1 MPSANYATGPYDKVL
16 IGDRL
21 VGFSANVG
29 YTVNIGGWSSLA
41 MVDEADADRRHRGHP
56 RVGRRER
63 RLGQAERRAA
73 RPDHAA
79 GHAQYP
85 PPGVTMTA
93 EVIDGRKIAT
103 ALKADVALEVDQLNT
118 EGIACGL
125 ATVAAG
131 DDFSA
136 AAYRR
141 RLERIANEL
150 GVPYRHVSLAA
161 TSQPDEVLSAIR
173 YLNAD
178 PAVSGIVVLRPLPE
192 QVSEAGVFCALAPV
206 KDIEAVHPEN
216 AGLLALGTPR
226 YVPSTAAAAFHVL
239 DTWLDNTG
247 EDRTEFYHRSLITV
261 VGRSNNV
268 GKPAISL
275 AYDREASVESVDVWA
290 SRTGRLGW
298 HTRRADVLIVAAG
311 AAGLIR
317 SEHIRA
323 GAVVLDVGINRAV
336 DPATGATRMV
346 GDVSFSDVASRARAI
361 TPVPGGIGPVTDVWL
376 IRNAV
381 TAARNLALMPGH
393 PASQHNPGQDIR

>member
-1 MPSANYATGPYDKVL
+1 MSP
-16 IGDRL
+16 
-21 VGFSANVG
+21 
-29 YTVNIGGWSSLA
+29 
-41 MVDEADADRRHRGHP
+41 
-56 RVGRRER
+56 
-63 RLGQAERRAA
+63 
-73 RPDHAA
+73 
-79 GHAQYP
+79 
-85 PPGVTMTA
+85 
-93 EVIDGRKIAT
+93 
-103 ALKADVALEVDQLNT
+103 
-118 EGIACGL
+118 
-125 ATVAAG
+125 
-131 DDFSA
+131 
-136 AAYRR
+136 
-141 RLERIANEL
+141 
-150 GVPYRHVSLAA
+150 
-161 TSQPDEVLSAIR
+161 SQPDEVLSAIR
-173 YLNAD
+173 SLNAD

-336 DPATGATRMV
+336 DPATGATGMV
-346 GDVSFSDVASRARAI
+346 GDVSFISDVASRARAI

-393 PASQHNPGQDIR
+393 SASEHNAGQDIR

>member
-1 MPSANYATGPYDKVL
+1 
-16 IGDRL
+16 
-21 VGFSANVG
+21 
-29 YTVNIGGWSSLA
+29 
-41 MVDEADADRRHRGHP
+41 
-56 RVGRRER
+56 
-63 RLGQAERRAA
+63 
-73 RPDHAA
+73 
-79 GHAQYP
+79 
-85 PPGVTMTA
+85 MTA
-93 EVIDGRKIAT
+93 EVIDGRKIAK
-103 ALKADVALEVDQLNT
+103 ALKADVALEVDQLNA

-125 ATVAAG
+125 GSVAVG

-136 AAYRR
+136 SVYQRR
-141 RLERIANEL
+141 IGRIANEL

-161 TSQPDEVLSAIR
+161 SSQPDEVLSVIHD
-173 YLNAD
+173 LNAD
-178 PAVSGIVVLRPLPE
+178 PAISGIVVLRPLPG
-192 QVSEAGVFCALAPV
+192 QVSEPDVFCALAPV

-247 EDRTEFYHRSLITV
+247 QDRVEFYHRSLIAV

-268 GKPAISL
+268 GKPAVSL
-275 AYDREASVESVDVWA
+275 AYAREAAVESVDVWA

-336 DPATGATRMV
+336 DPVTGATRMA
-346 GDVSFSDVASRARAI
+346 GDVNFSDVVSRARAV

-376 IRNAV
+376 IRNALA
-381 TAARNLALMPGH
+381 AARNLALMSRH
-393 PASQHNPGQDIR
+393 PATRHNSRQDVR